1 MNETEFVSLF
11 QVRTASAW
19 MRLYSGLEDLE
30 ENGEHV
36 FSEFLPSIEISSSEP
51 LQASTIA
58 GRTNTQHLAKP
69 PQGTEEQVRFKNS
82 TYGNESVAIQ
92 KGRNN

>member
-1 MNETEFVSLF
+1 LNETEFVSLF

-30 ENGEHV
+30 GNGEHV

-51 LQASTIA
+51 LQESTIA
-58 GRTNTQHLAKP
+58 ALTR
-69 PQGTEEQVRFKNS
+69 S
-82 TYGNESVAIQ
+82 T
-92 KGRNN
+92 